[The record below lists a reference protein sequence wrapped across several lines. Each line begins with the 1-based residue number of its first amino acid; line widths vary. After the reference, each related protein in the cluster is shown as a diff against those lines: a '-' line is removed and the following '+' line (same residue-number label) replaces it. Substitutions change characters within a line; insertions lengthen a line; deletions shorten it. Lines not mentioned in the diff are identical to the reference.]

1 MTVQQPTINALG
13 QVQYKAETFNT
24 VTHGPVLEMY
34 NFTQAIVYS
43 GTMSAL
49 GGLFDWTLP
58 AGTVFDFNTGLQWA
72 VSENAVLNGVVV
84 QGLGTSGLVAT
95 TYWFGNTL
103 VMQQGTT
110 SVEEQQGW
118 RS

>member
-1 MTVQQPTINALG
+1 
-13 QVQYKAETFNT
+13 
-24 VTHGPVLEMY
+24 MY

-95 TYWFGNTL
+95 TYWFGQHSNNNKEQL
-103 VMQQGTT
+103 Q
-110 SVEEQQGW
+110 SVEQQGW
-118 RS
+118 LVASRIQHS